1 MPFVFSQRGGAYHL
15 LYKEAPWKL
24 LIWFLNVAGASLL
37 SPVSPRVPHPCQSEL
52 WATSAPPHS
61 QVPPP
66 PSLEP
71 RVSLPVPA
79 LGTSIFCS
87 GSSRSGS
94 PIAPR
99 QVLMDGR
106 LRFVAGGR
114 NASLCWH
121 HLELVTYVCEKT
133 EWGTSHKQALI
144 FLMSLCPKPSVIG
157 DFVSQPDFQRKALN
171 SSEVERGEPRLSVK
185 MWFRHRL
192 CLPFLTN

>member
-1 MPFVFSQRGGAYHL
+1 MPIRALGH
-15 LYKEAPWKL
+15 
-24 LIWFLNVAGASLL
+24 I
-37 SPVSPRVPHPCQSEL
+37 R
-52 WATSAPPHS
+52 TPPS

-87 GSSRSGS
+87 GSFRSGP

-99 QVLMDGR
+99 QALMDGR

-121 HLELVTYVCEKT
+121 HLELVTYVHEKT